1 MAIELRALPRFTF
14 PSRTGGPQTQALTVG
29 FSTLPRS
36 AVAAINGFSIG
47 YTNSDH
53 HLLREEIDVGTQIQ
67 NGTQGPEVRVGVN
80 FSLRDS
86 SGTFD
91 DAYSGF
97 VDVVLIV
104 DRP

>member
-1 MAIELRALPRFTF
+1 MAIELRALPRFSF
-14 PSRTGGPQTQALTVG
+14 PSRTGGPQTQSLTVG
-29 FSTLPRS
+29 FFTFPRS

-53 HLLREEIDVGTQIQ
+53 HLLREEIDVSTTIL
-67 NGTQGPEVRVGVN
+67 NGTQGPEVNVRVN
-80 FSLRDS
+80 FALRDS
-86 SGTFD
+86 SGNFD

-104 DRP
+104 DLP